1 MNILI
6 TGHKGFIGGTAVR
19 TLSATHNISTWDWSN
34 EWPDVKG
41 YDWVMHFGAITS
53 TVERD
58 VEKVLHQNL
67 DFSIW
72 LIEECNKHRVNLQ
85 YSSSASVYGLN
96 KEFKEDSPVDPRTPY
111 AWSKYLF
118 ERYVK
123 SKNWDILHQG
133 FRYFNVY
140 GSDESNKGNQ
150 ASPFYK
156 FTQQALLKS
165 QIEIF
170 DGSENYLRDFVPVDR
185 VVEIHERFLDIPKSG
200 LWNLGTGRTKSFKD
214 VAMEIGYLI
223 PSVVTT
229 IPMPKELKDSYQEY
243 TCADL
248 TLLNKTLYESNG

>member
-1 MNILI
+1 MKILI
-6 TGHKGFIGGTAVR
+6 TGHKGFIGSTAV
-19 TLSATHNISTWDWSN
+19 TALSDKHEIDTWDWSN
-34 EWPDVKG
+34 NWPDIKG
-41 YDWVMHFGAITS
+41 YDWIMHFGAITS

-72 LIEECNKHRVNLQ
+72 LIEECNKHGVNLQ

-96 KEFKEDSPVDPRTPY
+96 QEFKEDSPVDPRTPY

-123 SKNWDILHQG
+123 SKSWNITHQG

-140 GSDESNKGNQ
+140 GDNEGRKGNQ
-150 ASPFYK
+150 ASPYYK
-156 FTQQALLKS
+156 FTQQAETFHK
-165 QIEIF
+165 IIVF
-170 DGSENYLRDFVPVDR
+170 DNSDRYRRDFVHVDR
-185 VVEIHERFLDIPKSG
+185 VIEVQEKFLNIEQSG
-200 LWNLGTGRTKSFKD
+200 LWNIGSGQAKSFLEI
-214 VAMEIGYLI
+214 AIEIGTRI
-223 PSVVTT
+223 PSIISHV
-229 IPMPKELKDSYQEY
+229 PMPNELRSSYQEY